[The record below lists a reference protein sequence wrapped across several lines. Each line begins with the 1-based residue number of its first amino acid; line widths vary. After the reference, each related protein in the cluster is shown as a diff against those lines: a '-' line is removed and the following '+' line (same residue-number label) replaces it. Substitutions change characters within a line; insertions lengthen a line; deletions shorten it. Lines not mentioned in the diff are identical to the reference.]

1 MDKIEELLKMTERP
15 QDYTDEELERVL
27 ADDEMWGYY
36 ELMLCAEQG
45 FACRREQRRNRG
57 LMIRRIAAVV
67 LVVLGS
73 FWQYLGGMSHA

>member
-1 MDKIEELLKMTERP
+1 MTERP

-57 LMIRRIAAVV
+57 LMIRRIAAMV
-67 LVVLGS
+67 LVVLIFVIGCNTRLVETCAS
-73 FWQYLGGMSHA
+73 TLDV